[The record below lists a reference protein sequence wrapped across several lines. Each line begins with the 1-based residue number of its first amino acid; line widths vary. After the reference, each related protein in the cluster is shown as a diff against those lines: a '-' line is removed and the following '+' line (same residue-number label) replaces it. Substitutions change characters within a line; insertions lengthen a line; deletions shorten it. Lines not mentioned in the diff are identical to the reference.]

1 MPDILALIPARAGS
15 KRVPGK
21 NLRPFGGSNLTTI
34 AIQQA
39 LSIKEITTVALTTDS
54 EELLNLF
61 FGYEGLELIK
71 RPDSF
76 SDDKA
81 PAMAYVKHSLELL
94 ECKLNRKFDYV
105 MILQPTSPLRS
116 KEDIIGTINLIELHP
131 EADSAVTIMK
141 VDHLNNPIKM
151 KVLNGNELIPYLE
164 PEKGRLAADQLPVL
178 YVRNCAVYITRRK
191 EIESFIDVMGRR
203 SVGYLM
209 PPERSIDINEMFDFD
224 LAELIYYK
232 NENRREDSF

>member
-21 NLRPFGGSNLTTI
+21 NLRPFGGSNLTSI
-34 AIQQA
+34 AIHQA
-39 LSIKEITTVALTTDS
+39 LSVKEISTVALTTDS
-54 EELLNLF
+54 DELLNLF
-61 FGYEGLELIK
+61 SEVEGLELIK
-71 RPDSF
+71 RPDAL

-94 ECKLNRKFDYV
+94 ESKHQRKFDYV
-105 MILQPTSPLRS
+105 MILQPTSPLRT
-116 KEDIIGTINLIELHP
+116 KEDILGTIQLIERHP
-131 EADSAVTIMK
+131 EADSAVTVMK

-151 KVLNGNELIPYLE
+151 KVLDGDKLIPFLE

-178 YVRNCAVYITRRK
+178 YVRNCAVYITRR
-191 EIESFIDVMGRR
+191 ENIESITDVMGRR

-209 PPERSIDINEMFDFD
+209 PAERSVDINELFDFE
-224 LAELIYYK
+224 LAEFIYCK
-232 NENRREDSF
+232 NESR

>member
-1 MPDILALIPARAGS
+1 MPNILALIPARAGS

-21 NLRPFGGSNLTTI
+21 NLRPFGGSNLTAI
-34 AIQQA
+34 AVQQA

-54 EELLNLF
+54 EELLDLF
-61 FGYEGLELIK
+61 AGFEGLELIK
-71 RPDSF
+71 RPDAL

-94 ECKLNRKFDYV
+94 EGKLNSKFEYV

-116 KEDIIGTINLIELHP
+116 KEDILGTIKLIERHP
-131 EADSAVTIMK
+131 EADSAVTVMK

-151 KVLNGNELIPYLE
+151 KVLDGEELIPFLE

-178 YVRNCAVYITRRK
+178 YVRNCAVYITRR
-191 EIESFIDVMGRR
+191 EDIASFSDVMGRR

-224 LAELIYYK
+224 LAEYLFNK
-232 NENRREDSF
+232 RG